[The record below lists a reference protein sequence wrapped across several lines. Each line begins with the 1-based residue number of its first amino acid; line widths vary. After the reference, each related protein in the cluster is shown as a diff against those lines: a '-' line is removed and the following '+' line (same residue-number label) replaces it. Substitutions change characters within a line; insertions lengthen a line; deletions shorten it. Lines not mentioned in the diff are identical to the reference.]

1 MCSEGG
7 GRRTCARPPVRVRD
21 TGRVVR
27 CGPRTGTAAASA
39 SAASVSA
46 GGAGTRAR
54 RDRRIDASG
63 QRVASSTPQ
72 TCGICH
78 FIYFRKCCRNFPP
91 MMLFTDTQNTVGK
104 TSTAWNP
111 RTEKYCKMIYGHTP
125 IYLEIG
131 EPLQGDHSF
140 IHSYGCGAILTG
152 RKYKPSV
159 ATYVHP
165 SARSVFIYQVTCLAV
180 A

>member
-1 MCSEGG
+1 M
-7 GRRTCARPPVRVRD
+7 R
-21 TGRVVR
+21 
-27 CGPRTGTAAASA
+27 TAAASA

-63 QRVASSTPQ
+63 RRVASSTPQ

-78 FIYFRKCCRNFPP
+78 FIYFRKCCRSFSP

-104 TSTAWNP
+104 TFTAWNP
-111 RTEKYCKMIYGHTP
+111 RTEILQDDIRP
-125 IYLEIG
+125 RSNLLEIG

-140 IHSYGCGAILTG
+140 IHSYGCGAILIG

-165 SARSVFIYQVTCLAV
+165 RVRSVFIYQVPCLV
-180 A
+180 VG